1 MDNKIALVYSNGEYT
16 VNINGTLMHKGNDAE
31 EMFEKFQNV
40 IKNNSIRETTSWEY
54 IKDRI
59 NELNLREVK
68 INEDYKTIE
77 FQSIKYFHNINK
89 LYNIAG
95 DSMVELAGAYNLLY
109 FILEMNKAGY
119 LRDSQDLVDICMV
132 AMDNKANYRY
142 YDTNFIITSAMFNY
156 GVAEYNFATGK
167 IHKGVSIEKVH
178 LKNLRNTY
186 LVYLINNT

>member
-54 IKDRI
+54 IKYRI

-167 IHKGVSIEKVH
+167 IHKGVSIEKSTFEEFKKYVFGVFD
-178 LKNLRNTY
+178 K
-186 LVYLINNT
+186 

>member
-95 DSMVELAGAYNLLY
+95 DSIVELAGAYNLLY

-167 IHKGVSIEKVH
+167 IHKGVSIEKSTFEEFKKYVFGVFD
-178 LKNLRNTY
+178 K
-186 LVYLINNT
+186 

>member
-54 IKDRI
+54 IKDKI

-167 IHKGVSIEKVH
+167 IHKGVSIEKSTFEEFKKYVFGVFD
-178 LKNLRNTY
+178 K
-186 LVYLINNT
+186 